1 MTPATPKD
9 RQSTAGL
16 CGWCLRYAAGRS
28 TALAAVI
35 ATMILK
41 VALDVLKP
49 WPMLFLIDYV
59 LGKKIM
65 PATLARLVTFLPG
78 SGTPQALIGWAV
90 LPTVLIFLFSWALGL
105 ANTYANISLGQRMV
119 YDLAADL
126 FARLQQLSLRFH
138 SSKSVGDNI
147 RRVTSDCTCVATIV
161 KDALLP
167 VLSSVISLGAM
178 FAILWRIDHFLTAL
192 ALLVVP
198 YMMLVFKLYARPML
212 ERSYE
217 QQEIEARIYD
227 VVEQTFS
234 AMPVVQAFGREEFN
248 DRRFK
253 AANADTLAATLTLTN
268 VQLQFKILIGL
279 ATAAGTAAI
288 LWFGAREALTGQLSI
303 GAILLFLSYLASL
316 YAPLEALMYSTST
329 IQGAAGSAWRV
340 WEILQT
346 VPEVKEKTGA
356 ANLSK
361 VRGEIRMEAVTF

>member
-41 VALDVLKP
+41 GATDVVKP

-90 LPTVLIFLFSWALGL
+90 LATVLIFLFRWALGL

-147 RRVTSDCTCVATIV
+147 RRVTSDCTCVATIL
-161 KDALLP
+161 KDALMP
-167 VLSSVISLGAM
+167 SLSSLITLGAM
-178 FAILWRIDHFLTAL
+178 FAIMWRIDSSLTLLAL
-192 ALLVVP
+192 AVAP
-198 YMMLVFKLYARPML
+198 CMMLVFQLYARPMM

-217 QQEIEARIYD
+217 QQEIEGRIYD
-227 VVEQTFS
+227 VVEQPFS
-234 AMPVVQAFGREEFN
+234 AMPVVQAFGREDLNEA
-248 DRRFK
+248 RFK
-253 AANADTLAATLTLTN
+253 QATRDTLSATVSLTN
-268 VQLQFKILIGL
+268 L
-279 ATAAGTAAI
+279 
-288 LWFGAREALTGQLSI
+288 
-303 GAILLFLSYLASL
+303 
-316 YAPLEALMYSTST
+316 
-329 IQGAAGSAWRV
+329 
-340 WEILQT
+340 
-346 VPEVKEKTGA
+346 
-356 ANLSK
+356 
-361 VRGEIRMEAVTF
+361 